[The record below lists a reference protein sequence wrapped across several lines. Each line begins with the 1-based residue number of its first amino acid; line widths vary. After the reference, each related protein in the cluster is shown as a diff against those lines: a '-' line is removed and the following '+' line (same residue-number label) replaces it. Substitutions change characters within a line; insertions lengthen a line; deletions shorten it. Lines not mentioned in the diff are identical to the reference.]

1 MVTVT
6 AQATPNPNAFKF
18 TLMGHTFE
26 GPVSL
31 QDPASAKGTPFEAV
45 FSVEGVASV
54 FATSNFVTV
63 TKQPGTSWG
72 GMVDAITQALEKAF
86 TAA

>member
-6 AQATPNPNAFKF
+6 AQATPNPNAYKF
-18 TLMGHTFE
+18 TLMGHTFD

-31 QDPASAKGTPFEAV
+31 QDASSARGTPFEAL
-45 FSVEGVASV
+45 FALSGVASV

-63 TKQPGTSWG
+63 TKQPGSNWG
-72 GMVDAITQALEKAF
+72 GLAEEISKALEKAF
-86 TAA
+86 TSA